1 MKRLVPL
8 LIILVVIAGLRIYLI
23 AHTEVIA
30 RDGTIYI
37 QMAKQFPSA
46 WAEVIADYDYHVG
59 YPAVIAGVHRLVL
72 AGGFTDSL
80 RVWEISGQLVSLSA
94 SLGAMVAIWLFAG
107 KVFGDWRI
115 AWISTLIF
123 GVGRKWSV
131 LGSDVLSDSL
141 ALCLQMWAVVLAVLA
156 LEKLNTKSKQAIAL
170 AAGVG
175 LCSGLG
181 YLVRPE
187 SLFAVGLACLL
198 WLVFQLRRPKS
209 WRLTLSAVGVSLM
222 SAFACALPYM
232 IAIGGLTNKKSL
244 SDLVSLPLR
253 QGLNMSATIICSVQY
268 SALRQLVN
276 QLFEALNPAA
286 GVMICIWL
294 VCCGIY
300 QLTKLK
306 SLRAVLG
313 SVSPAGALLM
323 VASLAVMGPL
333 LMGLYSNVHYLSY
346 RHVMFLAAMLSPL
359 IGAGVIVSARISQ
372 ELIAKPLRLP
382 LSQTVIMIIWV
393 GALAVSMSANTLGP
407 LHKGKLVFRHAGQLV
422 GGLLGPGDYVLAEN
436 GWILHYAQAQGRSL
450 PINLAGPSLAE
461 YIKQTGATYLVLSDR
476 MQRKKEIDLN
486 QPLPGMRLVELKK
499 VDEPGS
505 KRPGSVRIFSII
517 REPTGPGI

>member
-1 MKRLVPL
+1 MRRLVPL
-8 LIILVVIAGLRIYLI
+8 LIILVVIAGLRIWLI
-23 AHTEVIA
+23 THTEVIA

-37 QMAKQFPSA
+37 QMAKQLPSA
-46 WAEVIADYDYHVG
+46 PAEVIADYDYHVG
-59 YPAVIAGVHRLVL
+59 YPALIAVVHRLVL

-80 RVWEISGQLVSLSA
+80 RVWEISGQLVSLLA
-94 SLGAMVAIWLFAG
+94 SLGAMVAVWLFAG

-123 GVGRKWSV
+123 GIGKKWSV

-141 ALCLQMWAVVLAVLA
+141 AVCLQMWAVALAILA
-156 LEKLNTKSKQAIAL
+156 LEKLKAKSKWSLAL
-170 AAGVG
+170 AGGVG

-187 SLFAVGLACLL
+187 SLLAVGLACLL
-198 WLVFQLRRPKS
+198 WLVFQIRRPKS

-222 SAFACALPYM
+222 STFACALPYM

-244 SDLVSLPLR
+244 SDLVGLHLSG
-253 QGLNMSATIICSVQY
+253 GLNISATIICSVQY

-276 QLFEALNPAA
+276 QFFEALNIVA

-306 SLRAVLG
+306 SLKVALPF
-313 SVSPAGALLM
+313 VSPAGALLM
-323 VASLAVMGPL
+323 VASVAVMGPL

-346 RHVMFLAAMLSPL
+346 RHAMFLAAMLSPL
-359 IGAGVIVSARISQ
+359 IGAGVIVSARIS
-372 ELIAKPLRLP
+372 EDLIAKPLRLP
-382 LSQTVIMIIWV
+382 LSQTFIRIIWV
-393 GALAVSMSANTLGP
+393 GALAVSMSAHTLEP
-407 LHKGKLVFRHAGQLV
+407 LHKGKLVFRQAGQFV
-422 GGLLGPGDYVLAEN
+422 GGLLGPDDYVLAEN
-436 GWILHYAQAQGRSL
+436 RWILHYAQAEGRSL
-450 PINLAGPSLAE
+450 PINLAGPSLAD

-476 MQRKKEIDLN
+476 MQRKKEIDIH

-505 KRPGSVRIFSII
+505 TRPGSVRIFSII
-517 REPTGPGI
+517 KEPTGPGI